1 MSVGKPFGAPAV
13 TTKEHDVLTKPTTT
27 GVASRRLT
35 AQQMAAQAVLYAR
48 QRDLSANNG
57 DVEFAERWAD
67 LAARAANVRDLL
79 HRREEADVNS
89 ARRRF
94 LGVTA

>member
-1 MSVGKPFGAPAV
+1 M
-13 TTKEHDVLTKPTTT
+13 TQPTTT
-27 GVASRRLT
+27 GAALRRLT

-48 QRDLSANNG
+48 QRDLCADLG

-79 HRREEADVNS
+79 HRKEVADVIS

-94 LGVTA
+94 LGVSA